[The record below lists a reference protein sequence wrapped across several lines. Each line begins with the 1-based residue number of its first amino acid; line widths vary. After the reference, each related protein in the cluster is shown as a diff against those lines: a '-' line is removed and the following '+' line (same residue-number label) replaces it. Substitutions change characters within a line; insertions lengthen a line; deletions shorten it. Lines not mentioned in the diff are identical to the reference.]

1 VVKNT
6 LELAVGAALTV
17 VGGELV
23 FYTTEYRALV
33 YSLVGLG
40 VERLTSMVPAVE
52 KASAIALEATAVGA
66 QEAGQEEA
74 VAVAVDITAE
84 AAESAR
90 EVMEVEAVNL
100 FLHLN
105 SQMSQIPL
113 KLIAATVTSK
123 YKLFRSRLHS
133 Q

>member
-1 VVKNT
+1 
-6 LELAVGAALTV
+6 
-17 VGGELV
+17 
-23 FYTTEYRALV
+23 
-33 YSLVGLG
+33 
-40 VERLTSMVPAVE
+40 MVPAVE

-74 VAVAVDITAE
+74 VAVAVDITAGAAE